1 MQPIIQTQPHL
12 ITQPAELQKLA
23 DTLSQQAM
31 VAVDTESNSLHA
43 YQEQVCL
50 IQFSIPGQDYLVDPL
65 VLLDLSA
72 LNDVFAN
79 PAIEKVFHA
88 AEYDLVC
95 LKRDFN
101 FHFTNLFDTML
112 AARILGRNSLG
123 LGALL
128 EEHFGVKLDKR
139 FQRANWGQRPLPADL
154 LAYARLDTHYLLELR
169 DRLKT
174 ELVSAGRWPIAEED
188 FRRLCKINGR
198 SLEVEENEDSP
209 IAGAHELTPQQ
220 YAVLLELCKYRDRV
234 AKMQD
239 RPLFKVIST
248 PTLVAIASACP
259 GTLNELREI
268 VGMTDG
274 QIRRHGKHLI
284 EAVQHGLTANP
295 VTPRRAARMD
305 EAMVNRLDRLREWR
319 KVTAREMQV
328 ESDVVLPRDLMM
340 EVARKNPRSLER
352 LGEVMVDAPWRLE
365 QYGEKI
371 LTALRK

>member
-1 MQPIIQTQPHL
+1 VQTIIQTQPYL

-23 DTLSQQAM
+23 NKLSQQAM

-50 IQFSIPGQDYLVDPL
+50 IQFSIPGEDYLVDPL
-65 VLLDLSA
+65 VLLDLTT
-72 LNDVFAN
+72 LNEVFAN

-101 FHFTNLFDTML
+101 FHFSNLFDTML

-139 FQRANWGQRPLPADL
+139 FQRANWGQRPLPGDL

-169 DRLKT
+169 NRLKT
-174 ELVSAGRWPIAEED
+174 ELISAGRWLIAEED

-198 SLEVEENEDSP
+198 SLELEENGDTP
-209 IAGAHELTPQQ
+209 IAGARELNSQQ

-248 PTLVAIASACP
+248 PTLVATASACP

-268 VGMTDG
+268 AGMTEG
-274 QIRRHGKHLI
+274 QIRRHGKNLI
-284 EAVQHGLTANP
+284 EAVQHGLAAKP
-295 VTPRRAARMD
+295 VTPRRSARMD
-305 EAMVNRLDRLREWR
+305 EAMVNRLERLREWR
-319 KVTAREMQV
+319 KVTARAMEV

-340 EVARKNPRSLER
+340 EVAKKNPRSLER
-352 LGEVMVDAPWRLE
+352 LGEVMADAPWRLE

-371 LTALRK
+371 LAVLRK